1 MKAPGLR
8 SETARLRVNGADLL
22 ADLSGALV
30 WPDKRTLVVADLHLE
45 KGSSL
50 ARHKRPLPPYDSAA
64 TLGRLET
71 VIARYEPETVICL
84 GDSFHDGDGA
94 IRLSDGDRGRLRAL
108 SDAHE
113 WVWIA
118 GNHDPAPSPEI
129 GGRVAEELVI
139 GGLLFRH
146 IAAGGTGPAGEISG
160 HYHPKAAVRARGRR
174 MSARC
179 FAGDGRRLVLPAFG
193 AYTGGLSV
201 LDPAIRALFPRR
213 CEVHLLGRQRI
224 VSADRSALVA

>member
-8 SETARLRVNGADLL
+8 GETARLRVNGADLL

-50 ARHKRPLPPYDSAA
+50 GRHKRPLPPYDSAA

-94 IRLSDGDRGRLRAL
+94 TRLSDGDRGRLRAL
-108 SDAHE
+108 TNARE

-118 GNHDPAPSPEI
+118 GNHDPAPSPKI
-129 GGRVAEELVI
+129 GGQVAEELVI

-146 IAAGGTGPAGEISG
+146 VAADGRAPAGEISG
-160 HYHPKAAVRARGRR
+160 HYHPKAAVWARGRR
-174 MSARC
+174 MSHRC